1 MSFILSTVLML
12 FCGQLMA
19 QDYIIDKD
27 SVKHFGELKRR
38 LPRVIKIHLTVEK
51 SNKWFD
57 ATEIIGYYDSSNGLY
72 HTAAKVQNE
81 DYAVFLPFSELDSN
95 IENSVEHSDGSYNW
109 ISYGKINYYEVIAY
123 GIPMTANGMTT
134 GRSTQKDIYLGNE
147 KIGINRMPVG
157 FLGER
162 LETRKLLIKYFGDNT
177 SIVTKINT
185 DKIKNTA
192 DGIKELVQEYIN
204 DKLGKTDKVV
214 IK

>member
-81 DYAVFLPFSELDSN
+81 DYAVFYHFQSWIVILKILLN
-95 IENSVEHSDGSYNW
+95 IAMG
-109 ISYGKINYYEVIAY
+109 VII
-123 GIPMTANGMTT
+123 G
-134 GRSTQKDIYLGNE
+134 YLMV
-147 KIGINRMPVG
+147 R
-157 FLGER
+157 
-162 LETRKLLIKYFGDNT
+162 
-177 SIVTKINT
+177 
-185 DKIKNTA
+185 
-192 DGIKELVQEYIN
+192 
-204 DKLGKTDKVV
+204 
-214 IK
+214 